1 MNDAVTLALMVAAG
15 AGLGAFFFGG
25 LWWSTRRGL
34 RSTRPALWFASSFL
48 VRMTAT
54 LAGFY
59 FLSGARWERLL
70 ACLAG
75 FLAARIAATR
85 LSRGGSGED
94 AHAPES

>member
-1 MNDAVTLALMVAAG
+1 MIDAMTLALMAAAG

-25 LWWSTRRGL
+25 LWWSMRRGL
-34 RSTRPALWFASSFL
+34 RSPRPALWFAGSFL
-48 VRMTAT
+48 VRTAAT

-59 FLSGARWERLL
+59 FLSGGRWERLM

-85 LSRGGSGED
+85 LSRGRGGEE
-94 AHAPES
+94 AHAPEP